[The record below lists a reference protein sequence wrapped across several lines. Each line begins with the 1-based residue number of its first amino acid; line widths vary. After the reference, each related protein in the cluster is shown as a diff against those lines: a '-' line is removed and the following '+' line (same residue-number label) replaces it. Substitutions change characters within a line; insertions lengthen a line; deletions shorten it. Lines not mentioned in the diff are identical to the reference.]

1 MIEFL
6 SIEMNFSC
14 IFRLLVEWIW
24 WLILFAL
31 LFTFACHY
39 CVNYSNLGAQRSE
52 SGALA
57 TFLNDALSYGKTK
70 VGNDFALFLNVPK
83 RYFQHFYFWGTFWN
97 FGLTFAYFVIPTTS
111 RSARAKCEFFNEN
124 RVVLFYLCLYQL
136 HLTRRLYECLNVS
149 IFGKESRMHVF
160 QYVFGLTCYTLVP
173 LTLIA
178 FAERHDGRSFDFSI
192 SSALP
197 VLLFFFGNYK
207 QFRLHSILAK
217 LRTNARGQERRRY
230 FIPKSDWFEYV
241 SSPHYLAEI
250 IIYGSLFA
258 GLRDQYSSNQAWIS
272 MILVIIVN
280 LGFSAI
286 QTHRWYKAK
295 FDESYKKLNRRALI
309 PFVL

>member
-97 FGLTFAYFVIPTTS
+97 FGLTFA
-111 RSARAKCEFFNEN
+111 
-124 RVVLFYLCLYQL
+124 
-136 HLTRRLYECLNVS
+136 
-149 IFGKESRMHVF
+149 
-160 QYVFGLTCYTLVP
+160 
-173 LTLIA
+173 
-178 FAERHDGRSFDFSI
+178 
-192 SSALP
+192 
-197 VLLFFFGNYK
+197 
-207 QFRLHSILAK
+207 
-217 LRTNARGQERRRY
+217 
-230 FIPKSDWFEYV
+230 
-241 SSPHYLAEI
+241 
-250 IIYGSLFA
+250 
-258 GLRDQYSSNQAWIS
+258 
-272 MILVIIVN
+272 
-280 LGFSAI
+280 
-286 QTHRWYKAK
+286 
-295 FDESYKKLNRRALI
+295 
-309 PFVL
+309 